1 MCPPGSLLLGT
12 AAGLRAPE
20 GEVIGGG
27 RLDLAADEALDLPM
41 PERDQDARP
50 ASAEAGPRPRV
61 AAGPRPQVT
70 VIGEALID
78 LVPGGE
84 PRSFLALPGG
94 SPYNVAIGLAR
105 LGNDTT
111 LMARL
116 AGSAF
121 GRMLRE
127 RAAAEG
133 IQLDAAPHASEPATL
148 AVVSLDASAQASYDF
163 YVEGTADWQ
172 WTAEETSRTPENT
185 AVLHFGSIAS
195 WTPPGDEHIRGLA
208 SRMRD
213 RGDVL
218 VSYDANIRPRL
229 LADRGHG
236 RELVERCVRLAHL
249 AKASAEDIGWLY
261 PGQCTDDVARQWLGL
276 GATVVVITNGASG
289 ADAFTGDGPAVHRP
303 ARKVTVVDT
312 VGAGDSLTAGLLASF
327 VRRGLHSPRQ
337 LAGSQPPQLAAALD
351 DAILV
356 AAFTC
361 QRAGNDPP
369 TLAEFESGLPQ

>member
-1 MCPPGSLLLGT
+1 MS
-12 AAGLRAPE
+12 A
-20 GEVIGGG
+20 V
-27 RLDLAADEALDLPM
+27 AD
-41 PERDQDARP
+41 
-50 ASAEAGPRPRV
+50 PRNE
-61 AAGPRPQVT
+61 VT

-78 LVPGGE
+78 LVPGSE

-116 AGSAF
+116 GDTAF
-121 GRMLRE
+121 GRLLRE

-133 IQLDAAPHASEPATL
+133 IDLGAAPLASEPATL

-172 WTAEETSRTPENT
+172 WSAEETRRAPETT

-195 WTPPGDEHIRGLA
+195 WTQPGDEHIRALA

-218 VSYDANIRPRL
+218 VSYDANIRPGL
-229 LADRGHG
+229 LGDRSRG
-236 RELVERCVRLAHL
+236 RELVEACVRLAHL
-249 AKASAEDIGWLY
+249 AKASAEDLGWLY
-261 PGQCTDDVARQWLGL
+261 PGRSTDDVARHWLGL
-276 GATVVVITNGASG
+276 GATVVVVTDGASG
-289 ADAFTGDGPAVHRP
+289 ADAFTAAGPPVHRP
-303 ARKVTVVDT
+303 AREVTVVDT
-312 VGAGDSLTAGLLASF
+312 VGAGDSLTAGLLASLL
-327 VRRGLHSPRQ
+327 RRGLHSPRQ
-337 LAGSQPPQLAAALD
+337 LAGCQPPQLAAVLD

-361 QRAGNDPP
+361 QRVGNDPP
-369 TLAEFESGLPQ
+369 TLAEFESGLPR